1 MQVRAWGDSGER
13 ADGGALFKGSG
24 WSSAS
29 RLGVWAKVLTIAALA
44 VGLPVLLGALGVGE
58 WLRGL
63 VEHSGAWAPLVYI
76 AAKAAST
83 VVAPLSGVPL
93 KAASGALFGF
103 VGGLSYSVLGD
114 VLGGCIC
121 FLASRYLGRDVA
133 RRPWRDKRVAR
144 TGGVLGRGVGGWQE
158 LLFCRITFP
167 AIYNILS
174 CAAGSTRLPFWQYL
188 TVTTFGGIFHTGIL
202 VTIGTSATLGWE
214 ARLTAYAGIVGL
226 AGLALVGGRYVRGA
240 LERWGAGRIGET
252 HGAAGRGDR
261 TVRDPLH
268 EGKTYVA

>member
-1 MQVRAWGDSGER
+1 MS
-13 ADGGALFKGSG
+13 AL
-24 WSSAS
+24 
-29 RLGVWAKVLTIAALA
+29 RLRIWAKGLVILALA

-63 VEHSGAWAPLVYI
+63 VEHAGTWAPLVYI

-93 KAASGALFGF
+93 KATSGALFGF
-103 VGGLSYSVLGD
+103 VGGLSYSVFGD

-121 FLASRYLGRDVA
+121 FLASRYLGRDVVC
-133 RRPWRDKRVAR
+133 RLWRDERVAR
-144 TGGVLGRGVGGWQE
+144 AGGVLGRGVGGWQQ

-188 TVTTFGGIFHTGIL
+188 TVTTFGGIVHTGIL
-202 VTIGTSATLGWE
+202 VTIGTSAALGWE
-214 ARLTAYAGIVGL
+214 ARLAAYVGIVGL

-240 LERWGAGRIGET
+240 LERWGAGRIDET
-252 HGAAGRGDR
+252 HGVAERRAGTGH
-261 TVRDPLH
+261 DPLR
-268 EGKTYVA
+268 EGKTYVVYRPRTG